1 MSSWGASAPG
11 RLCRDC
17 GAVYSTSWY
26 YGDTCDNCGGALY
39 IRDDDTEETVVKR
52 FSVYQ
57 EQTAPL
63 VEHYESKGCLIPS
76 MQMARRMKWQIKSAK
91 RWKRLLA

>member
-1 MSSWGASAPG
+1 MCSG
-11 RLCRDC
+11 C
-17 GAVYSTSWY
+17 GAGYHISKYTK
-26 YGDTCDNCGGALY
+26 DTCEKCGGPLY

-63 VEHYESKGCLIPS
+63 VEHYENKGCLYTIDANGTPNEV
-76 MQMARRMKWQIKSAK
+76 ADKIRKTLEG
-91 RWKRLLA
+91 LLA